1 MQAMCQAQQ
10 KQVRKGRSMDIVYED
25 KRIVVAVKPAGVVS
39 VDQPGG
45 MPELL
50 RQTLHTACIR
60 TVHRLDAPVAGLMVF
75 ARSAYAAGELSR
87 QIREG
92 EFEKTY
98 LAVVRGMP
106 KADEGELTDL
116 LGRDKTRRMTYV
128 ADGPGKDVREARLR
142 YRVLD
147 RRAGCA
153 LVRVRLLTG
162 RTHQI
167 RVQFASRGMPL
178 VGDRRYG
185 DAAEADTPIALWSAS
200 VAFRHPETGKA
211 MAFELAPPQETP
223 WSWFQA

>member
-1 MQAMCQAQQ
+1 
-10 KQVRKGRSMDIVYED
+10 
-25 KRIVVAVKPAGVVS
+25 
-39 VDQPGG
+39 
-45 MPELL
+45 
-50 RQTLHTACIR
+50 
-60 TVHRLDAPVAGLMVF
+60 
-75 ARSAYAAGELSR
+75 
-87 QIREG
+87 
-92 EFEKTY
+92 
-98 LAVVRGMP
+98 MP

-128 ADGPGKDVREARLR
+128 AEGPGKDVREARLR

-147 RRAGCA
+147 RRAGYA

-185 DAAEADTPIALWSAS
+185 DAAEADTPIALWSAG